1 MTLRAG
7 PAVNHCQHLKHLFKR
22 NTPGHVPTCSH
33 GRGMHRRRSYSE
45 GGLGRSWR
53 RFLPVQASLWG
64 STDVGDTL
72 GLRSGRSTRLV
83 QTPGQDWTSPD
94 WGIKERPSFKYRL
107 GLCRGELWRRGL
119 KIARANTSWLLIK
132 PQSLCHTPCVLAG
145 SVLTKALWGRCCS
158 PWWTD
163 GKPELREYMQ
173 FP

>member
-1 MTLRAG
+1 MKAEEIQTCVYVLCVCVAGVCVRPHVCITEQIGMGRLTDDPKAG

-22 NTPGHVPTCSH
+22 NIPGHVPTCSH

-64 STDVGDTL
+64 STDVGDIL

-107 GLCRGELWRRGL
+107 GLFGGELYSWGWLEKGVKNSQSQRFL
-119 KIARANTSWLLIK
+119 IA
-132 PQSLCHTPCVLAG
+132 
-145 SVLTKALWGRCCS
+145 
-158 PWWTD
+158 
-163 GKPELREYMQ
+163 Y
-173 FP
+173 